1 MWISKTYSRIAA
13 ISLLSLASA
22 AQLWAQE
29 NAGEIDSFNRS
40 LGLEGLG
47 TDLASVEREIQ
58 HGSPASTPEGPN
70 PDSSKQ
76 APAQKKAP
84 PPPTESF
91 TNLAFHATPA
101 VTNTVRAYYISHLN
115 ATSVVNPPSYD
126 TLIHRF
132 NERFANYGFST
143 HNVGDTFAGFL
154 IVAWEIMHNADAS
167 NTPAGVRRVRVAVCQ
182 LMEKRGKAAR
192 LTNENKQKISELLK
206 CVAGLENEVIIRA
219 RQANNQAAIQ
229 QAQNQLGK
237 MLLNYGINLWQFQL
251 TDQGFVTG

>member
-1 MWISKTYSRIAA
+1 MWISKIYTRIAA

-29 NAGEIDSFNRS
+29 NGGEIDSFNRS

-47 TDLASVEREIQ
+47 TDLASVERELQ
-58 HGSPASTPEGPN
+58 HGSPASTPESPN
-70 PDSSKQ
+70 TENSKK
-76 APAQKKAP
+76 APEQKKAP
-84 PPPTESF
+84 LQPTESF
-91 TNLAFHATPA
+91 GNLAFRANPA
-101 VTNTVRAYYISHLN
+101 VTNTVRAYYISHATTIVN
-115 ATSVVNPPSYD
+115 APSYD
-126 TLIHRF
+126 TLIDRF
-132 NERFANYGFST
+132 NERFADYGFST

-182 LMEKRGKAAR
+182 ILERRGKAAR
-192 LTNENKQKISELLK
+192 LTNDNKQKISELLK
-206 CVAGLENEVIIRA
+206 CVAGLENEVIRRA
-219 RQANNQAAIQ
+219 RQANNPAAIQ

-237 MLLNYGINLWQFQL
+237 MLLNYGINLWKFRL